1 MRRAILIGAVI
12 SIVPACQEP
21 TFAADRA
28 LPLPPII
35 VQNQQACLVGRSEE
49 TLALWSHKT
58 GQIPL
63 LGFDVTLGN
72 DVLPAWLLANP
83 EDGSVAVLY
92 RAQNGLTC
100 AIVVGT
106 DARPTPKL
114 PALELP
120 EDPTPGGPEL

>member
-1 MRRAILIGAVI
+1 MKRAILFGAVIFSVLALPRATLATDRAILI
-12 SIVPACQEP
+12 
-21 TFAADRA
+21 
-28 LPLPPII
+28 
-35 VQNQQACLVGRSEE
+35 QNGQACLVGKSEE
-49 TLALWSHKT
+49 TLRAWSYRT
-58 GQIPL
+58 GQKPL

-100 AIVVGT
+100 AIVVGS
-106 DARPTPKL
+106 DARPSPKL